1 MYTLDFSFSLLRD
14 LTCVVNTQ
22 STALSVEPPSKH
34 VLQVPAFTT
43 FGCTPTSKR
52 RPCVYMVHSL
62 SRLLHS
68 ILANLRLSRGIGV
81 RWCEKRSRRS
91 LKKLSYAF
99 LVTLCRF
106 KVSGL
111 AFKMATSCAVGKYRW
126 DMTPTASVKL
136 TATNTAEKSDELR

>member
-1 MYTLDFSFSLLRD
+1 VRSSG
-14 LTCVVNTQ
+14 
-22 STALSVEPPSKH
+22 
-34 VLQVPAFTT
+34 T
-43 FGCTPTSKR
+43 FP
-52 RPCVYMVHSL
+52 V
-62 SRLLHS
+62 S
-68 ILANLRLSRGIGV
+68 ILALNPCKLTPVARYRQ

-111 AFKMATSCAVGKYRW
+111 AFKMATGCAVGKYRW